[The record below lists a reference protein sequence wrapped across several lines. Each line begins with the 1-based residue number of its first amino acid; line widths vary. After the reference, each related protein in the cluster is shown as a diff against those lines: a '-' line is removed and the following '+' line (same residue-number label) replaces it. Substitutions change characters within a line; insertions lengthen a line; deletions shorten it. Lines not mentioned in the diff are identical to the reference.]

1 MRQMLGRWLAAYLG
15 APGHSSPIGLPT
27 DLRLLGAVL
36 RAGDVLLVEGTS
48 RISAAIKYLTQSTWS
63 HAGLYVGPL
72 APPSTGAPAACV
84 IEADLRDGVR
94 ATPLSAFAHLHC
106 RICRPV
112 GLDADE
118 LRRICRFA
126 IERLGESY
134 DLKHVLDMARYLL
147 PAAPVPLHW
156 RRHLIALGSADPT
169 RAICSTLIAEAFQSV
184 GYPILPRIEQQHRSD
199 SETQAC
205 VRQILHV
212 RDHNLFTPRDFDV
225 SPYFN
230 VIKPELEPGLDHR
243 ALIWS
248 DAPAP
253 AAAVD

>member
-1 MRQMLGRWLAAYLG
+1 MRQMLGHWLATYLG
-15 APGHSSPIGLPT
+15 TPGHSAPIGLPT
-27 DLRLLGAVL
+27 DLSLLGAVL
-36 RAGDVLLVEGTS
+36 RPGDVILVEGTS

-72 APPSTGAPAACV
+72 PQRLAGGETVCV
-84 IEADLRDGVR
+84 VEADLRDGVR
-94 ATPLSAFAHLHC
+94 ATPLSVFAQLHC

-112 GLDADE
+112 GLDADDI
-118 LRRICRFA
+118 RRICHFA
-126 IERLGESY
+126 TERLGESY

-147 PAAPVPLHW
+147 PAPPVPAHW
-156 RRHLIALGSADPT
+156 RRHLIALGSGDPT

-184 GYPILPRIEQQHRSD
+184 SYPILPRIEEQYRSD
-199 SETQAC
+199 TQAQAC

-212 RDHNLFTPRDFDV
+212 RDHSLFTPRDFDV

-230 VIKPELEPGLDHR
+230 VIKPGLEAGFDHR

-248 DAPAP
+248 DAVPPTQAEH
-253 AAAVD
+253 